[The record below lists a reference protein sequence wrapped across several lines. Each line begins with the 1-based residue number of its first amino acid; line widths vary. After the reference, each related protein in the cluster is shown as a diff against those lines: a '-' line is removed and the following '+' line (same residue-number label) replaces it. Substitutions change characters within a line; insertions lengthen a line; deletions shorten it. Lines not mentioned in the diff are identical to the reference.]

1 MLAPIYL
8 PEHSV
13 IFQQPQRFRL
23 LGSIRVLMYKTDLKS
38 KLVFKTDKLTFALG
52 TFLNDN
58 LISFLTGKN
67 Q

>member
-1 MLAPIYL
+1 M
-8 PEHSV
+8 

-38 KLVFKTDKLTFALG
+38 KLVFKIGKLTFALG
-52 TFLNDN
+52 TFLKDD

-67 Q
+67 QQNTN